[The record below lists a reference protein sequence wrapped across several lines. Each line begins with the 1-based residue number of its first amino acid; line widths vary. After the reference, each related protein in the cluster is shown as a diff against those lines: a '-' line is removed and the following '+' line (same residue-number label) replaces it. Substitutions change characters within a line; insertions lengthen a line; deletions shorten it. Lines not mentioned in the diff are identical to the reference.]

1 MEERLVDLELKYMVL
16 QRTVEE
22 LSDVVASQQRA
33 LDAAVEGLR
42 RFQARLTDLGDDVPN
57 EPPPH
62 Y

>member
-33 LDAAVEGLR
+33 LDAALASLR
-42 RFQARLTDLGDDVPN
+42 RLQARLTDLGDDAPN